1 VKTCVVISSLNR
13 PQVLHETVL
22 SLQKQTI
29 APNAVVLSLCDT
41 ASLATET
48 EKLPLVLV
56 VRGSRGLTKQRN
68 TGARVAPLG
77 TEYLLFLDDDTELA
91 PNYLES
97 MERLLDQRSEIAVAS
112 GVCAADGLRLARALT
127 RAEATTAATE
137 HHCKDETEA
146 AEGAYG
152 CNMFVR
158 RSILD
163 SVLFDEGLPLE
174 GWLEDY
180 DFSVRCRKYGLVV
193 WNYGTCAAH
202 LGLQRMVRERGLPVG
217 YSQIANPYY
226 LWRKET
232 IPSFRI
238 LLGKF
243 WLPAL
248 RVSLQGTLHG
258 RAPWN
263 VIFDYKGRLHGNAL
277 ALADAARLRLAP
289 NRILGLIEHQL
300 RPSKSYVVRAPDI

>member
-1 VKTCVVISSLNR
+1 MKTCVVISSLNR
-13 PQVLHETVL
+13 PQVLHEAVL

-29 APNAVVLSLCDT
+29 APNAVVLSLCDA
-41 ASLATET
+41 ASLMPET
-48 EKLPLVLV
+48 EKLPGVRVVL
-56 VRGSRGLTKQRN
+56 GPRGLTKQRN
-68 TGARVAPLG
+68 RGARVAPVG
-77 TEYLLFLDDDTELA
+77 TAYILFLDDDTELA

-97 MERLLDQRSEIAVAS
+97 MQRLLDQRDEIAVAS

-127 RAEATTAATE
+127 RSEAATAAAE
-137 HHCKDETEA
+137 YRCEDETET

-163 SVLFDEGLPLE
+163 NVPFDEGLPLE

-193 WNYGTCAAH
+193 WNHGTCVAH
-202 LGLQRMVRERGLPVG
+202 LGIQRMVRERGLPVG
-217 YSQIANPYY
+217 YSQIANSYY
-226 LWRKET
+226 LWRKEV
-232 IPSFRI
+232 IPSFRM
-238 LLGKF
+238 LLVKF

-263 VIFDYKGRLHGNAL
+263 SIFDYKGRLRGNAL
-277 ALADAARLRLAP
+277 ALADAIRLRLTP
-289 NRILGLIEHQL
+289 DRILGLIERQ
-300 RPSKSYVVRAPDI
+300 PGTSKS

>member
-13 PQVLHETVL
+13 SQVLHETVL

-29 APNAVVLSLCDT
+29 APNAIVLSQCDA
-41 ASLATET
+41 ASVLPET
-48 EKLPLVLV
+48 EKLPLVRV
-56 VRGSRGLTKQRN
+56 VQGSQGLTKQRN
-68 TGARVAPLG
+68 RGARFAPVG
-77 TEYLLFLDDDTELA
+77 TEYVLFLDDDTELA

-97 MERLLDQRSEIAVAS
+97 MQGLLDEKDEIAIAS

-127 RAEATTAATE
+127 RSEATAAAAKHRCE
-137 HHCKDETEA
+137 NLTEA

-163 SVLFDEGLPLE
+163 NVVFDEGLPLE

-193 WNYGTCAAH
+193 WNHRTCVAH
-202 LGLQRMVRERGLPVG
+202 LGIQRMVRERGLPVG

-226 LWRKET
+226 LWRKEV
-232 IPSFRI
+232 IPSFRM
-238 LLGKF
+238 LLVKF
-243 WLPAL
+243 WFPAL
-248 RVSLQGTLHG
+248 RVSLQGTLRG

-277 ALADAARLRLAP
+277 ALADAVRLRLTP
-289 NRILGLIEHQL
+289 DRILGLIESQ
-300 RPSKSYVVRAPDI
+300 PGTSKN

>member
-29 APNAVVLSLCDT
+29 APNAVVLSLCDA
-41 ASLATET
+41 ASLLRET
-48 EKLPLVLV
+48 EKLPLVRV
-56 VRGSRGLTKQRN
+56 VQGSRGLTKQRN
-68 TGARVAPLG
+68 TGARVAPIG
-77 TEYLLFLDDDTELA
+77 AEYVLFLDDDTELA

-127 RAEATTAATE
+127 RAEATTAARGRR
-137 HHCKDETEA
+137 CKDETEA

-163 SVLFDEGLPLE
+163 KVLFDEDLPLE

-193 WNYGTCAAH
+193 WNHGTCVAH
-202 LGLQRMVRERGLPVG
+202 LGIQRMVRERGLPIG
-217 YSQIANPYY
+217 YSQVANSYY
-226 LWRKET
+226 LWRKGV

-238 LLGKF
+238 LLAKF

-258 RAPWN
+258 REPWN
-263 VIFDYKGRLHGNAL
+263 VIFDYKGRLRGNAL

-289 NRILGLIEHQL
+289 DRILGLIERQPG
-300 RPSKSYVVRAPDI
+300 PSKS

>member
-1 VKTCVVISSLNR
+1 VKTCVVISSWNR

-22 SLQKQTI
+22 SLQKQTL
-29 APNAVVLSLCDT
+29 APHAVVLSLCDG
-41 ASLATET
+41 ASLLPET
-48 EKLPLVLV
+48 EKLPLVRV
-56 VRGSRGLTKQRN
+56 VQGSQGLTRQRN
-68 TGARVAPLG
+68 QGARVAPLG

-127 RAEATTAATE
+127 RSEAATAATE
-137 HHCKDETEA
+137 HRCENQIET

-163 SVLFDEGLPLE
+163 IVLFDEGLPLE

-193 WNYGTCAAH
+193 WNHGTCVAH
-202 LGLQRMVRERGLPVG
+202 LGIQRMVRERGLPVG
-217 YSQIANPYY
+217 YSQIANSYY
-226 LWRKET
+226 LWRKQT

-238 LLGKF
+238 LLAKF

-248 RVSLQGTLHG
+248 RVSLQGTLLG

-263 VIFDYKGRLHGNAL
+263 VIFDYKGRLRGNAF
-277 ALADAARLRLAP
+277 ALADAVRLRLAP
-289 NRILGLIEHQL
+289 DRILGLIEH
-300 RPSKSYVVRAPDI
+300 PSGPSESCIVRAPDI

>member
-97 MERLLDQRSEIAVAS
+97 MERLLDQRSEITVAS

-193 WNYGTCAAH
+193 WNHGTCVAH
-202 LGLQRMVRERGLPVG
+202 LGIQRMVRERGLPVG
-217 YSQIANPYY
+217 YSQIANSYY
-226 LWRKET
+226 LWRKDV
-232 IPSFRI
+232 IPSFR
-238 LLGKF
+238 LLLAKF

-258 RAPWN
+258 RAPWSI
-263 VIFDYKGRLHGNAL
+263 IFDYQGRLRGNAL
-277 ALADAARLRLAP
+277 ALADAVRLRLAP
-289 NRILGLIEHQL
+289 DRIVGLIEHQP
-300 RPSKSYVVRAPDI
+300 PSKG

>member
-29 APNAVVLSLCDT
+29 APNAIVLSLCDT

-77 TEYLLFLDDDTELA
+77 TEYILFLDDDTELA
-91 PNYLES
+91 PNYLEN
-97 MERLLDQRSEIAVAS
+97 MERLLDQRDEITVAS

-127 RAEATTAATE
+127 RSEAKTAAAE
-137 HHCKDETEA
+137 HRCADETEA

-193 WNYGTCAAH
+193 WNHGTCVAH
-202 LGLQRMVRERGLPVG
+202 LGIQRMVRERGLPVG
-217 YSQIANPYY
+217 YSQIANSYY
-226 LWRKET
+226 LWRKDV
-232 IPSFRI
+232 IPSFR
-238 LLGKF
+238 LLLAKF

-263 VIFDYKGRLHGNAL
+263 IIFDYQGRLRGNAL
-277 ALADAARLRLAP
+277 ALADAVRLRLAP
-289 NRILGLIEHQL
+289 DRIVGLIEHQP
-300 RPSKSYVVRAPDI
+300 PSKG